1 MRKRDHALYYAGIA
15 IMVIAQIIV
24 VKSGF
29 VEGRT
34 LSFGKTMLTTGIY
47 ITIAG
52 GIIQQVQKYR
62 YKKRSELGSK
72 SSNAMEE

>member
-1 MRKRDHALYYAGIA
+1 M
-15 IMVIAQIIV
+15 
-24 VKSGF
+24 
-29 VEGRT
+29 
-34 LSFGKTMLTTGIY
+34 MLTTGIY

-62 YKKRSELGSK
+62 YKKRSELGPK